1 MYDVPVIASNHAVR
15 LGLRAASRN
24 PELAFGRTLIDQT
37 SALLSLLPVALAL
50 MLIAGADL
58 GSLFA
63 TVRALQWPVLG
74 AGITAM
80 ALSLTGGAVFWA
92 GALPLLAADVEIDRR
107 PPAGNFALLAS
118 RGFTRVLLTQILS
131 QLLSM
136 LVIAACML
144 ALFVAL
150 PRALL
155 HPSAGRF
162 AAVALVATFAMVLA
176 VLIDLLARLWLLRAA
191 AFGEGV
197 SASFGKATS
206 LLCARLGQGLIVT
219 AAFFVL
225 QLIVSAV
232 AGTLGGVFSG
242 GAFFDADVA
251 LLALAPRIA
260 LGLAFAAVFA
270 WLEVGK
276 MGALAAIVCDAEGLF
291 GPEPV
296 EAQPAEV
303 VVEGIAV
310 DEVVVEAIPLD
321 E

>member
-1 MYDVPVIASNHAVR
+1 VYDGPVIAANHAVR

-50 MLIAGADL
+50 LIIAGADL
-58 GSLFA
+58 DSLFA
-63 TVRALQWPVLG
+63 TVLALQWPLAG
-74 AGITAM
+74 AGIA
-80 ALSLTGGAVFWA
+80 AIAISVTGGALFWA

-107 PPAGNFALLAS
+107 PPPGNFALLAS
-118 RGFTRVLLTQILS
+118 RGFGRVFVAQILA
-131 QLLSM
+131 QLLST
-136 LVIAACML
+136 LVIAACTL

-162 AAVALVATFAMVLA
+162 AEVALVATIA
-176 VLIDLLARLWLLRAA
+176 VVFSLLIDLLARLWLLRAG
-191 AFGEGV
+191 AFGDGV
-197 SASFGKATS
+197 SASFGRAVS
-206 LLCARLGQGLIVT
+206 LLSARLGQGMIVT

-225 QLIVSAV
+225 EIIVSAV
-232 AGTLGGVFSG
+232 AGALGGVFSG
-242 GAFFDADVA
+242 TAFFDADVA

-276 MGALAAIVCDAEGLF
+276 MGALAAIACDAEGLL
-291 GPEPV
+291 GSEAA
-296 EAQPAEV
+296 EAQPLIAEPV
-303 VVEGIAV
+303 IEALPI
-310 DEVVVEAIPLD
+310 DE
-321 E
+321 